1 MDGADGQTGGKN
13 RSISFVLSAFISFG
27 LFNVFQQKNL
37 CRIPSPP
44 FFLGHTQDEIQKQA
58 AKKYINIQRG
68 VKLILMVS

>member
-13 RSISFVLSAFISFG
+13 RSHSFVLSAFISFG
-27 LFNVFQQKNL
+27 LFNVFEQKSL

-44 FFLGHTQDEIQKQA
+44 FFWGHTHGEIQKQPA
-58 AKKYINIQRG
+58 KYISIQRG